1 MKKRVNITCPCKR
14 NMRSEVI
21 VRSMHMFNV
30 YNLHE
35 LRT

>member
-1 MKKRVNITCPCKR
+1 MKKRVNITCPYKR
-14 NMRSEVI
+14 NMGSEVI
-21 VRSMHMFNV
+21 ARSMPMFNV